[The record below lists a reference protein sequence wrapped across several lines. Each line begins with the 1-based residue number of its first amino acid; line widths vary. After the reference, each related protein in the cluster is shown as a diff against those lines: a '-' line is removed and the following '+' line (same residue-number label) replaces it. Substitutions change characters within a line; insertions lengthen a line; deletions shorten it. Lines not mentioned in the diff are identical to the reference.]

1 MLIRFTL
8 RYINI
13 IGDDYESTLQSDF
26 DSDLVFTYIHPMLGD
41 DNMNRL
47 EAVTYNG
54 DTVHPD
60 TTLADLGMVDGG
72 EYILDVH
79 FPRLDENSDDYSDRV
94 LPSPYTSGDSTDD
107 EVWYTFQTTTATTAQ
122 VPVGGQHPVVEYELY
137 SKVSEDVHKL
147 HLALC
152 QHRWR
157 RL

>member
-54 DTVHPD
+54 GTVHPD
-60 TTLADLGMVDGG
+60 TTLGDLDMVDGG
-72 EYILDVH
+72 EYHLDVH
-79 FPRLDENSDDYSDRV
+79 FPVADENSDDYSDRV

-122 VPVGGQHPVVEYELY
+122 VPVGGQHPVEEQHPIEEHHPVVEYEYDGLGVDPNEVY
-137 SKVSEDVHKL
+137 
-147 HLALC
+147 
-152 QHRWR
+152 
-157 RL
+157 

>member
-54 DTVHPD
+54 DTVHPE
-60 TTLADLGMVDGG
+60 TTLGDLDMVDGG
-72 EYILDVH
+72 SYHLDVY
-79 FPRLDENSDDYSDRV
+79 FPVADENSDDYSDRV

-107 EVWYTFQTTTATTAQ
+107 EVWYTFPATTATTAQ
-122 VPVGGQHPVVEYELY
+122 APAEEHHPVVEYEYDGLGVDPTEVY
-137 SKVSEDVHKL
+137 
-147 HLALC
+147 
-152 QHRWR
+152 
-157 RL
+157 

>member
-54 DTVHPD
+54 GTVHPH

-72 EYILDVH
+72 EYHLDVH
-79 FPRLDENSDDYSDRV
+79 FPVADENSDDYSDRV

-122 VPVGGQHPVVEYELY
+122 VPVGGQHPVEEQHPVMEYEYDGLGLDPNEVY
-137 SKVSEDVHKL
+137 
-147 HLALC
+147 
-152 QHRWR
+152 
-157 RL
+157 